1 MIIGAMTE
9 PSNLAD
15 APPNLGPRRG
25 RGAVGNIRGR
35 FATEE
40 VVPFDD
46 GWGTLDRPQA
56 PLVTTTQ
63 EETTRTIISRNNSP
77 DVPFSQS
84 INPYK
89 GCEHGCVY
97 CFARPTH
104 SYIDLSPGLDF
115 ESRIVVKPKA
125 AELLRVELGRRN
137 YRCEPITLGANTD
150 AYQPLERKHRITRAI
165 LEVLHAHRHPV
176 TIVTKS
182 NLVLRDLD
190 LLAPMAR
197 ARRAAVFVSITTLDR
212 TLAGRMEPR
221 AATPER
227 RLEAVAALVEAGV
240 PTGVLAAPMI
250 PGLNDHE
257 LENIMERSV
266 AAGAGRVSYLAIRL
280 PHELKPLFTEWLETH
295 YPTKA
300 AKVLGRIRDI
310 RGGKLYDPR
319 YGIRMR
325 GEGAYADLLA
335 RRFDV
340 AKRRLGLRADRF
352 ELDCSE
358 FRVPGRPGP
367 QATLF

>member
-1 MIIGAMTE
+1 MTE
-9 PSNLAD
+9 LTEASDDVVQARPQK
-15 APPNLGPRRG
+15 G
-25 RGAVGNIRGR
+25 RGAVRNVKGR

-46 GWGTLDRPQA
+46 GWGSLDRPPA
-56 PLVTTTQ
+56 PLVTTTL
-63 EETTRTIISRNNSP
+63 EESTRTIISRNDSP
-77 DVPFSQS
+77 DVPFRQS

-89 GCEHGCVY
+89 GCEHGCSY

-104 SYIDLSPGLDF
+104 AFIDLSPGLDF
-115 ESRIVVKPKA
+115 ESRIVIKPKA
-125 AELLRVELGRRN
+125 AELLRAELGRRN
-137 YRCEPITLGANTD
+137 YKCEPITLGANTD
-150 AYQPLERKHRITRAI
+150 AYQPLEREHRITRAI

-190 LLAPMAR
+190 VLAPMAR

-221 AATPER
+221 AATPDR

-266 AAGAGRVSYLAIRL
+266 EAGARQVSYLAIRL
-280 PHELKPLFTEWLETH
+280 PHEVKPIFTEWLEAH
-295 YPTKA
+295 YPTNA
-300 AKVLGRIRDI
+300 ARVLNRIRDI

-319 YGIRMR
+319 FGIRMR

-335 RRFDV
+335 QRFDV
-340 AKRRLGLRADRF
+340 ARRRLGLSAERF
-352 ELDCSE
+352 ELDSSE

-367 QATLF
+367 QASLF